1 MIAINPTT
9 GVRVPEPATSA
20 LPFSILEWKLTP
32 PFDSRG
38 AVPRMALLDWLEA
51 AGTTPVVAVTA
62 PAGYGKTTLLAQW
75 ARRDPRPFAWLS
87 VDERDNEPAVLLT
100 YVAHALDRVEP
111 VDPTVFQALASPYAS
126 IARTAPQRLGSA
138 LSAKALP
145 VVLVLDDFH
154 LLENRECLD
163 ALVMLIEHLPQ
174 GSQLVIGGRGEP
186 SLPVARLRAEGC
198 LAEIGRDDLAM
209 DRHDAGLLLRA
220 EGRDLSDAD
229 VTELTRR
236 TEGWPAALCLAPPGG
251 NDRFLADYLR
261 SELLFGLSHR
271 ELRFLTRTALLDRL
285 SGPLCDAVAGSAGS
299 AALLESFERSNLL
312 VIPLDRRRRW
322 YRYHSLFRELLRA
335 ELERREPE
343 LVREL
348 NLRAAEW
355 HERNRLP
362 EAAVEYAMQAGD
374 ADRVARLV
382 ECCALPDYSSGRIT
396 RLQRWFNWLDGTRVT
411 ERYPALAVLG
421 SWVHALVGQ
430 PAAAERWADLAERG
444 SLEGTLPDGSASVE
458 GWRAVLRAVMCRAGV
473 EQMRADA
480 GLALALVPVGSL
492 WRAPALLL
500 LGISHLLAGDSDSA
514 DGILQGAFEV
524 AEDVGATVTAS
535 TALTEC
541 SILAMQREEWSEA
554 EVLAERARSIVG
566 PARLEEYATTALLYA
581 VSARV
586 AIHRGDARQAHRDLA
601 RAQRLRPRLTHALP
615 FYAVQARLELIRAYV
630 ALTDVAGCRTLLRE
644 VDDLLRQRPDLG
656 FLSRQADE
664 LHSRLD
670 LIRAD
675 VLGASSLTAAELR
688 LLPCLLTHR
697 SFREIGEHLHVS
709 PHTVKSQAMSIY
721 RKLGVSSRSQA
732 IRRARRLGLLT
743 A

>member
-1 MIAINPTT
+1 MIAINLTT
-9 GVRVPEPATSA
+9 GVRVPEPATSG

-38 AVPRMALLDWLEA
+38 VVPRMALLEWLEA
-51 AGTTPVVAVTA
+51 AGATPVVAVTA
-62 PAGYGKTTLLAQW
+62 PAGYGKTTLLVQW

-87 VDERDNEPAVLLT
+87 VDERDNDPAVLLT
-100 YVAHALDRVEP
+100 YVAHALDRIEP
-111 VDPTVFQALASPYAS
+111 IDPAVFQALASPYAS

-163 ALVMLIEHLPQ
+163 ALVTLIEHLPQ

-209 DRHDAGLLLRA
+209 DHHDAGLLLRA
-220 EGRDLSDAD
+220 ERRDLSDAD
-229 VTELTRR
+229 VAELTRR
-236 TEGWPAALCLAPPGG
+236 TEGWPAGLCLATPGG
-251 NDRFLADYLR
+251 KDRFLADYLR
-261 SELLFGLSHR
+261 SELLSGLSHR

-285 SGPLCDAVAGSAGS
+285 SGPLCDAVVGGAGS
-299 AALLESFERSNLL
+299 AALLESLERSDLL

-355 HERNRLP
+355 HERNHLP
-362 EAAVEYAMQAGD
+362 EVAVEYAMQAGD

-382 ECCALPDYSSGRIT
+382 ERRALLDYSSGRIT
-396 RLQRWFNWLDGTRVT
+396 RLQRWFNWLDSTRLT
-411 ERYPALAVLG
+411 ERYPALAVLR

-444 SLEGTLPDGSASVE
+444 SPEGTLPDGSASVE

-480 GLALALVPVGSL
+480 ELALALVPVGSL

-514 DGILQGAFEV
+514 DGILQSAFEV
-524 AEDVGATVTAS
+524 AEDAGATVTAS
-535 TALTEC
+535 TALTER

-554 EVLAERARSIVG
+554 EVLAERARSIG
-566 PARLEEYATTALLYA
+566 GSTRLEEYAATVLLYA
-581 VSARV
+581 VSARL

-601 RAQRLRPRLTHALP
+601 RAQRLRPRITHALP
-615 FYAVQARLELIRAYV
+615 FYAVQARLELIRAYI
-630 ALTDVAGCRTLLRE
+630 ALTDVAVCRTLLRE

-656 FLSRQADE
+656 SLSQQADE
-664 LHSRLD
+664 LRSRLD

-697 SFREIGEHLHVS
+697 SFREIGEQLQVS

-732 IRRARRLGLLT
+732 IRRARQLGLL
-743 A
+743 AA